1 MDNKIFTSPL
11 FLSTVVTLIVV
22 LIVYFYNSH
31 QEKKED
37 KESKGGIYY
46 FGLLVLVFC
55 LCYGALYL
63 YNNLTSSGPTEV
75 AKKVMEGGKKLID
88 EIKPETVVK
97 EITAVFELA
106 QDKTLQ
112 TGGIQETLSAYES
125 IEDMN
130 KLILSL
136 EKEMKEAA
144 DDLEFEKAA
153 EIRDRIKEL
162 NRMFVFEL

>member
-88 EIKPETVVK
+88 EIKPEAAAPPTTHVSKVLEPVITKLPEQVEVLKEVISPKVVL
-97 EITAVFELA
+97 EGAEDFIS
-106 QDKTLQ
+106 
-112 TGGIQETLSAYES
+112 TGLP
-125 IEDMN
+125 DW
-130 KLILSL
+130 
-136 EKEMKEAA
+136 
-144 DDLEFEKAA
+144 
-153 EIRDRIKEL
+153 
-162 NRMFVFEL
+162 

>member
-1 MDNKIFTSPL
+1 MDNKLFTSPL

-63 YNNLTSSGPTEV
+63 YNNLTSSGPKEV

-88 EIKPETVVK
+88 EIKPETVVAPPTTPVTKVLEPVITKLPEQVEVLK
-97 EITAVFELA
+97 EVISPKVVLEGAEDFIS
-106 QDKTLQ
+106 
-112 TGGIQETLSAYES
+112 TGLP
-125 IEDMN
+125 DW
-130 KLILSL
+130 
-136 EKEMKEAA
+136 
-144 DDLEFEKAA
+144 
-153 EIRDRIKEL
+153 
-162 NRMFVFEL
+162 

>member
-55 LCYGALYL
+55 LCYGVLYL
-63 YNNLTSSGPTEV
+63 YNNLTSSGPKEV

-88 EIKPETVVK
+88 EIKPEAVVAPPTTPLRDVLEPVITKLPEQVEVLK
-97 EITAVFELA
+97 EVISPKVVLEGAEDFIS
-106 QDKTLQ
+106 
-112 TGGIQETLSAYES
+112 TGLP
-125 IEDMN
+125 DW
-130 KLILSL
+130 
-136 EKEMKEAA
+136 
-144 DDLEFEKAA
+144 
-153 EIRDRIKEL
+153 
-162 NRMFVFEL
+162 